1 MVSHINAHTS
11 KGQEWLEQV
20 VLVGLRK
27 GGGDADWAIE
37 VHGSDN
43 APPPGKEKEE
53 EDDSDSEESP
63 GPAVYLIFKR
73 ERQEDDKDAKSN
85 SNSSDPPNIPLH
97 FFNY

>member
-1 MVSHINAHTS
+1 MSRISAHTI

-27 GGGDADWAIE
+27 GGADADWAIE

-43 APPPGKEKEE
+43 IPPPDGDDDDND
-53 EDDSDSEESP
+53 DDSDGGETT

-73 ERQEDDKDAKSN
+73 KRENDNNGDN
-85 SNSSDPPNIPLH
+85 SSSSDPPNIPLH